1 MPAFDEQS
9 MRIDPRKRADQVRER
24 LVELVR
30 NGNFKAGDK
39 LPTEQKL
46 MEMFG
51 VGRSSVRAAM
61 QSLVGL
67 GIIEL
72 RPGLG
77 SFVRPLSIDDVIS
90 LVQGAVQLDYSTAL
104 HLHEVRAMLET
115 TAARLAAQRRT
126 IGDLEEMRRQIDRYN
141 VELDVGNLEGS
152 IEADLSFHRA
162 LVSSA
167 KNPVL
172 ISLLDSIS
180 DVLRDHRRRYGPLGI
195 HPELAVV
202 TAEHLAIFEAIE
214 IRDVGQSVFRVSRHM
229 RHIWNQI
236 EIAITDH
243 GGDSSNEPL
252 FWLDEV
258 GEKA

>member
-1 MPAFDEQS
+1 MPAFNQQS

-24 LVELVR
+24 LVELMR
-30 NGNFKAGDK
+30 NGDFKAGDK
-39 LPTEQKL
+39 LPTEQQL
-46 MEMFG
+46 MAMFG
-51 VGRSSVRAAM
+51 VGRSSVRAAI

-67 GIIEL
+67 GVIEL

-77 SFVRPLSIDDVIS
+77 SFVRPFSIDDVIG

-115 TAARLAAQRRT
+115 TAARLAARRRT
-126 IGDLEEMRRQIDRYN
+126 PVDLDEMRRQIDRYN
-141 VELDVGNLEGS
+141 LELETGNLEGS
-152 IEADLSFHRA
+152 IDADISFHRA

-180 DVLRDHRRRYGPLGI
+180 DVLRDHRRHYGPLGI

-202 TAEHLAIFEAIE
+202 TPEHLAIYEAIE
-214 IRDVGQSVFRVSRHM
+214 AQDAGQSVFRVSRHM

-243 GGDSSNEPL
+243 RAESSDEPL

>member
-24 LVELVR
+24 LVELMR
-30 NGNFKAGDK
+30 NGDFKAGDK
-39 LPTEQKL
+39 LPTEQNL
-46 MEMFG
+46 MAMFG
-51 VGRSSVRAAM
+51 VGRSSVRAAI
-61 QSLVGL
+61 QSLVAL

-126 IGDLEEMRRQIDRYN
+126 PGDLEEMRRQIDRYN
-141 VELDVGNLEGS
+141 VELDAGNLEGS
-152 IEADLSFHRA
+152 IEADISFHRA
-162 LVSSA
+162 LVASA

-180 DVLRDHRRRYGPLGI
+180 DVLRDHRRHYGPVGI
-195 HPELAVV
+195 HPDLAVV
-202 TAEHLAIFEAIE
+202 TPEHVAIYEAIE
-214 IRDVGQSVFRVSRHM
+214 TRDVGQSVFRVSRHM
-229 RHIWNQI
+229 RNIWNQI
-236 EIAITDH
+236 EVVTTDH
-243 GGDSSNEPL
+243 GAESSDEPL
-252 FWLDEV
+252 LWLDEA
-258 GEKA
+258 GGKA